1 MTKRVDARG
10 LACPQPVIQTRN
22 AMMEYDEIVVIV
34 DNETAQ
40 KNVTRMAQRS
50 GATVE
55 VETRDDGIYV
65 HITRKE
71 TEGKPDEAP
80 QPTAEPVAG
89 PRVLMVPSREM
100 GRGEHEELGDIL
112 IRGFFHTL
120 GEVTASPDTV
130 IFFNSGVKLVT
141 KDSPIL
147 EDLRALEEE
156 GLEILACGTCID
168 YYELKEEVVVGVVS
182 NMYTI
187 AETILG
193 AGKVISL

>member
-1 MTKRVDARG
+1 MTEQVDARG

-22 AMMEYDEIVVIV
+22 ALMEHREIVVIV

-40 KNVTRMAQRS
+40 KNVTRMVERS
-50 GATVE
+50 GAAVE
-55 VETRDDGIYV
+55 AETRDDDIYL
-65 HITRKE
+65 HITKAEDEPE
-71 TEGKPDEAP
+71 TEEAP
-80 QPTAEPVAG
+80 QPVAG
-89 PRVLMVPSREM
+89 PRVLIVPSEHM
-100 GRGEHEELGDIL
+100 GRGEHEELGEVL

-120 GEVTASPDTV
+120 GEVAASPDTV

-141 KDSPIL
+141 EDSPIL
-147 EDLRALEEE
+147 EDLRALEQEE
-156 GLEILACGTCID
+156 LKILACGTCID
-168 YYELKEEVVVGVVS
+168 YYGLEEEVAVGVIS